1 MLGLMRIVVVRLR
14 PLGGLVLKFMTREQC
29 EQFQIMCFGISCATC
44 ERSDQECPW
53 NRDDAKAMTSA
64 TELEEAST
72 IIAA

>member
-1 MLGLMRIVVVRLR
+1 
-14 PLGGLVLKFMTREQC
+14 VLKFMTREQC

-53 NRDDAKAMTSA
+53 NRDDAKEMTSA